1 MFQVLEI
8 PQLIQSPNAVLQLL
22 GAENAAFDEAHLA
35 ADHVVAGGV
44 VAGEGDSVDE
54 VLLALGHPHRDVH
67 GGLSRTG
74 HRTLGRVLEVHVRET
89 GEFEVPAAAVQL
101 PGFFETLADVLLG
114 VPLPRFQLEER
125 VQKLGVDDLVAIKL
139 DVANPVAMALSD
151 WDPQLHPARFLVLG
165 VFQRLDLGRADA
177 RLNVALLAIE
187 LLDLV
192 GVLLELL
199 LLIRPAAR
207 NKRQEPVL
215 LGFLHPALEGA
226 VADLVVADELDVA
239 NLDLRTFVDV
249 EDHLGQLRSAG
260 EFFDARFHL
269 GKLVTLLRHQIS
281 KNPLDAPNRAL
292 IEERI
297 EPERDPRLLH
307 LLVDLGP
314 IDFVAGDVLDDL
326 DPRPFLHV
334 EDDVLAGH
342 AIEVAIEDLNP
353 QVV

>member
-1 MFQVLEI
+1 M
-8 PQLIQSPNAVLQLL
+8 
-22 GAENAAFDEAHLA
+22 
-35 ADHVVAGGV
+35 
-44 VAGEGDSVDE
+44 
-54 VLLALGHPHRDVH
+54 
-67 GGLSRTG
+67 
-74 HRTLGRVLEVHVRET
+74 
-89 GEFEVPAAAVQL
+89 
-101 PGFFETLADVLLG
+101 
-114 VPLPRFQLEER
+114 
-125 VQKLGVDDLVAIKL
+125 QKLGVDDLVAIKL

-297 EPERDPRLLH
+297 QPERDPRLLH

-326 DPRPFLHV
+326 DPRPFFHV